1 MGAASTFRQH
11 RSKPTVAYKGFM
23 LKVLFKKHSFTSLE
37 LVEILNS
44 QRADDEPRLRHDHF
58 MRKVERVLGTAQREF
73 SRRDALLMVMSY
85 GTSLQAAIL
94 DRLLR

>member
-11 RSKPTVAYKGFM
+11 RSKPTDAYNGLM
-23 LKVLFKKHSFTSLE
+23 LKILFKKHTFTSLE

-58 MRKVERVLGTAQREF
+58 MRKVERVMGSAQREF

-85 GTSLQAAIL
+85 GTALQAAIL